1 LVNPLVRNQT
11 KQRRRNFIFTP
22 CSELRPAAKTEHKAL
37 CFLLFISFLFDFLQH
52 KKHTHFLS
60 YHSKNLLEI
69 RTSSFSSHL
78 QVTVFVE
85 EQSMQFCFSAA
96 PFGLVLITME
106 KMTLLY
112 SSNQKLKTK
121 LSNFPV
127 VHVSNSKTEEKN
139 SLGLSLIRPA
149 SLLKEK
155 NKETLPVPLNSW

>member
-1 LVNPLVRNQT
+1 
-11 KQRRRNFIFTP
+11 
-22 CSELRPAAKTEHKAL
+22 
-37 CFLLFISFLFDFLQH
+37 
-52 KKHTHFLS
+52 
-60 YHSKNLLEI
+60 LEI

-155 NKETLPVPLNSW
+155 NKETLPIPLNSW